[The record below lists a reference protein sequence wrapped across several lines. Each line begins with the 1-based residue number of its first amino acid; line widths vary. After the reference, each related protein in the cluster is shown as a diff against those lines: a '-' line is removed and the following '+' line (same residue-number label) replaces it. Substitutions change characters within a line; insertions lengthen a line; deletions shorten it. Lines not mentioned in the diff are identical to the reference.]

1 MELQRPEGGKMA
13 TQNRLDGNVRVV
25 APGTPDEPQMR
36 DLLKQLA
43 ADGGALL
50 RNEMA
55 LAKLEMRDMARE
67 IALDSA
73 KLAGA
78 LALAMTG
85 ALALAAAAVI
95 GLGILLD
102 GRYALSALIIG
113 VVLLLVG
120 GLLAR
125 AGMQGLKNMP
135 RAEETTRSMQQNK
148 QWASAEIQEFK
159 QEIRS

>member
-1 MELQRPEGGKMA
+1 MELQRPEGEMA
-13 TQNRLDGNVRVV
+13 THQNRIDGNVRVAV
-25 APGTPDEPQMR
+25 PASDEPQMR
-36 DLLKQLA
+36 ELLKQLA

-85 ALALAAAAVI
+85 ALALVAAAVI

-135 RAEETTRSMQQNK
+135 KAEETTRSMQRNK
-148 QWASAEIQEFK
+148 EWASAEIQEFK

>member
-1 MELQRPEGGKMA
+1 MA
-13 TQNRLDGNVRVV
+13 THQNRIDGNVRVAV
-25 APGTPDEPQMR
+25 PASDEPQMR
-36 DLLKQLA
+36 ELLKQLA

-67 IALDSA
+67 VALDSA

-85 ALALAAAAVI
+85 ALALVAAAVI
-95 GLGILLD
+95 GLGLLLD

-125 AGMQGLKNMP
+125 AGIQGLKNMP
-135 RAEETTRSMQQNK
+135 KAEETTRSMQRNK
-148 QWASAEIQEFK
+148 EWASAEIQEFK

>member
-1 MELQRPEGGKMA
+1 MA
-13 TQNRLDGNVRVV
+13 TQNNRISTRPGSTNGPVVLDQ
-25 APGTPDEPQMR
+25 DEPQMR

-67 IALDSA
+67 IAMDSA
-73 KLAGA
+73 KIAGA
-78 LALAMTG
+78 LALALTG
-85 ALALAAAAVI
+85 ALALVAAAVI

-113 VVLLLVG
+113 VVTLAIG

-125 AGMQGLKNMP
+125 AGMQGLRNVPKP
-135 RAEETTRSMQQNK
+135 EQTARSMQENK
-148 QWASAEIQEFK
+148 EWASAEIREFK
-159 QEIRS
+159 EEIRS